1 MHAARSS
8 LPLLVAGALGAAL
21 VAGCQLAR
29 ASHTENGDIV
39 MPATQP
45 GPSSDAAIRDTV
57 KAVLDRGLANRA
69 YPGAIAVV
77 GTKSRVIAQ
86 YAVGHLDWAPSP
98 PPNEHTL
105 WDMASLTKVVGLTSG
120 LMQLV
125 DQGKIDINAPV
136 QRYLPNW
143 RGPNKDKVLIR
154 HLLTHTSGLPAFK
167 AYDQI
172 THDPDSLAVLMF
184 NTPLDTTPG
193 ARMVYSDI
201 GAYMLGRVLEQVT
214 GQSLDMY
221 LHDHVFEPAGMHETM
236 YRPPHAL
243 WPNTA
248 PTELD
253 TVQRH
258 RLVRGMVHDERAY
271 YLGGVSAHAGL
282 FSTAH
287 DVTRFVQM
295 MLNGGRIDGRQV
307 IPAAEITRFTKRQ
320 VEDRALGWQKP
331 DGKNS
336 AGHLMPE
343 EAYGHTGFTG
353 TSIWIDPKDD
363 VFIVL
368 LTNRVDPTRD
378 HSKIGPV
385 RTQLADGVM
394 HTVLHEK
401 AGGGRE

>member
-1 MHAARSS
+1 MWF
-8 LPLLVAGALGAAL
+8 VALGAIGAT
-21 VAGCQLAR
+21 AAR
-29 ASHTENGDIV
+29 GHLPRTNSSTASKEDGGSAAHTQS
-39 MPATQP
+39 ATQRT
-45 GPSSDAAIRDTV
+45 SDAAIRDTV
-57 KAVLDRGLANRA
+57 HAVLDRALAEKA
-69 YPGAIAVV
+69 FPGAIAVV

-98 PPNEHTL
+98 APDEHTL

-125 DQGKIDINAPV
+125 QEGKLDLNAPV
-136 QRYLPNW
+136 QHYIPSW
-143 RGPNKDKVLIR
+143 KGPNKEKVLVR
-154 HLLTHTSGLPAFK
+154 QLSTHTSGLPAFK
-167 AYDQI
+167 PYDEI

-184 NTPLDTTPG
+184 KTPLDTLPG
-193 ARMVYSDI
+193 AKMVYSDI

-214 GQSLDMY
+214 GQSLDQY

-236 YRPPHAL
+236 YRPPMVL
-243 WPNTA
+243 WPRTA

-253 TVQRH
+253 TVQRK

-295 MLNGGRIDGRQV
+295 MMNGGTIDGRSV
-307 IPAAEITRFTKRQ
+307 IPAAQITAFTKRQ

-331 DGKNS
+331 NGSNS
-336 AGHLMPE
+336 AGHKMPE

-353 TSIWIDPKDD
+353 TSIWVDPKDN
-363 VFIVL
+363 VFVVL
-368 LTNRVDPTRD
+368 LTNRVDPTRANN
-378 HSKIGPV
+378 KIGHV

-394 HTVLHEK
+394 VSVLG
-401 AGGGRE
+401 AGRE

>member
-8 LPLLVAGALGAAL
+8 LPMLVAGALGATL
-21 VAGCQLAR
+21 VAACQPAR
-29 ASHTENGDIV
+29 APQSENGDIV
-39 MPATQP
+39 PSATQP
-45 GPSSDAAIRDTV
+45 GDAAIRDTV
-57 KAVLDRGLANRA
+57 KAVLDRGLANKA

-77 GTKSRVIAQ
+77 GTKSRVIAE

-98 PPNEHTL
+98 VPNEHTL

-125 DQGKIDINAPV
+125 DQGKVDIDAPV
-136 QRYLPNW
+136 QRYLPDW

-167 AYDQI
+167 AYDEI

-201 GAYMLGRVLEQVT
+201 GAYMAGRVLEQVT
-214 GQSLDMY
+214 RQSLDQY

-236 YRPPHAL
+236 YRPPHVL

-287 DVTRFVQM
+287 DVTTFVQM
-295 MLNGGRIDGRQV
+295 LMNGGRTGGRQV
-307 IPAAEITRFTKRQ
+307 IPAAEITKFTKRQ

-331 DGKNS
+331 SGTNS
-336 AGHLMPE
+336 AGHLMSE
-343 EAYGHTGFTG
+343 EAFGHTGFTG
-353 TSIWIDPKDD
+353 TSIWVDPKND
-363 VFIVL
+363 VFVVL
-368 LTNRVDPTRD
+368 LTNRVDPTRE

-394 HTVLHEK
+394 HTILRDRAGK
-401 AGGGRE
+401 GGGTR